1 MKSTIDYSYLG
12 MTPEAAAEW
21 QRQAE
26 REFEL
31 WAKSKFCDAIRSN
44 NFYEIQQTALMSW
57 LMNGDA
63 CVLVEYERPTKFFPY
78 GLRVRLIESDRVS
91 TPHTT
96 GNTVNLYAK
105 DLQTGNRIYN
115 GVELND
121 AGQIVAYHICST
133 YPSSTDP
140 IDRWINIVTIFDY
153 IENNFKLSFFQNVD
167 DLTNY
172 RLIDEVVSGFN
183 IQLNGLQGSDDIAGG
198 EIVFDHEENPIANIL
213 GGHIKFHTRIGGY
226 VPAEDIENVFEF
238 DPTITQAALEGGAE

>member
-1 MKSTIDYSYLG
+1 MSAPLAASAIKTNRTNVVGEGLKLKSTIDYSYLG

-31 WAKSKFCDAIRSN
+31 WAESKFCDATRSN

-63 CVLVEYERPTKFFPY
+63 CVLVEYERPKKFFPY

-133 YPSSTDP
+133 YPNSNLHAEKK
-140 IDRWINIVTIFDY
+140 W
-153 IENNFKLSFFQNVD
+153 
-167 DLTNY
+167 
-172 RLIDEVVSGFN
+172 
-183 IQLNGLQGSDDIAGG
+183 
-198 EIVFDHEENPIANIL
+198 
-213 GGHIKFHTRIGGY
+213 TR
-226 VPAEDIENVFEF
+226 VKS
-238 DPTITQAALEGGAE
+238 LRR